1 VARARSRNIF
11 ENQGSSSKFVD
22 SRIIVEKDR
31 GLNEKLAGLFGLE
44 LFSNGKRRELGPW
57 LMDRGSGR
65 FTVDQGHG
73 HGGELAGAPA
83 PGRFWPQ
90 EPDVRFGKGRGRYR
104 GSVLPLTEAWEAA
117 RRQHTGG
124 GASA

>member
-11 ENQGSSSKFVD
+11 ENQGSSLKFVD

-65 FTVDQGHG
+65 FM
-73 HGGELAGAPA
+73 
-83 PGRFWPQ
+83 
-90 EPDVRFGKGRGRYR
+90 
-104 GSVLPLTEAWEAA
+104 
-117 RRQHTGG
+117 
-124 GASA
+124 